1 MLEKQRNELQA
12 DIQEAYLSDE
22 MAEAMQQK
30 VQQLQQEMQQIV
42 TNTAIANGR
51 DKRSNKGEETTKKSG
66 DSLEISDKANL
77 LYAQTREE

>member
-1 MLEKQRNELQA
+1 
-12 DIQEAYLSDE
+12 
-22 MAEAMQQK
+22 
-30 VQQLQQEMQQIV
+30 MQQIE

>member
-1 MLEKQRNELQA
+1 
-12 DIQEAYLSDE
+12 

-30 VQQLQQEMQQIV
+30 VQQLQQEKQQIE
-42 TNTAIANGR
+42 TNTSIANGR